1 MNITF
6 VGDVPPS
13 DQMTLNTFAKRESVL
28 DHLTPVTVLKLHNGH
43 CYNYKVIKENTYEF
57 ERITGDPI

>member
-1 MNITF
+1 MNVTF

-13 DQMTLNTFAKRESVL
+13 DQMTLNTFEKRESVS
-28 DHLTPVTVLKLHNGH
+28 DPLTMITVLKLPNGH

-57 ERITGDPI
+57 ERITGDPV